1 MLDALFDPFFL
12 QQIQLSLTGP
22 RPTHSPM
29 FPHQPLGS
37 RAMDSAPASRG
48 GTAASFSTPAA
59 CATEMLLNQAS
70 VADSGT
76 LISPPSSAA
85 PPLSAWPPGHWDPHH
100 FHQPSP
106 DPFFAM
112 GGGEV
117 PPPYPP
123 FSGPSSCSSSSAPA
137 MVSEAARLSW
147 SDGGSPLTVYIQTQ
161 TPAQGS
167 SSGPDEEDSDLP
179 SIKMK
184 KKEKSKKRYRSD
196 EVKRSEQQ
204 QQQQQQQQSSTG
216 QSTRWKKACLRC
228 RIQKLKCVPLDEL
241 NPSSD
246 CAPCQM
252 VSKTSKKTIHR
263 IACHRGKLADVV
275 LFRSGGLKLTER
287 WDGTTMHDV
296 GDRCSPL
303 EVRTIYVSNGCFG
316 EPLQLQV
323 VSFVS
328 RPGDVTARFWYVR
341 EGPVGDEVEVRR
353 KKEIDPYCL
362 ASIWKTADYFEK
374 YVVDNAIPAMARM
387 TSPVKGCGRDLDEF
401 KFIKRTFA
409 MAIEYYHNLEDDFED
424 VTGMKRPNQEKRLL
438 GNLFILWFAI
448 RSAHISG
455 DEKLGMKAETK
466 DETYPLF
473 GKVSLPR
480 MIVAQFDS
488 INYTRILSRYGR
500 LVLQDLESF
509 VFRNQPRWWWTIYLC
524 VFILLSGS
532 TFVSAD
538 RYRHARHNHGFR
550 YSIPGFVEDLQDG
563 CNNML
568 MHWHYYNCK
577 AWPDPNDPFSRHKT
591 LLSELTSAQYDLV
604 MQTMSNE
611 RIQKE
616 LAIWQRYKDQN
627 GALEPIDTQGRDP
640 EPTPYMG
647 SQTRF
652 DWDHPLYWVSQMF
665 EDRWNPHPT
674 YQREYVA

>member
-1 MLDALFDPFFL
+1 MLDALYDPFFL
-12 QQIQLSLTGP
+12 QQVQLSLTGP

-29 FPHQPLGS
+29 FPQQSLGS
-37 RAMDSAPASRG
+37 RALESAQG
-48 GTAASFSTPAA
+48 CTTAASFSTPA
-59 CATEMLLNQAS
+59 CATGMFLNQAS
-70 VADSGT
+70 VADPGT

-85 PPLSAWPPGHWDPHH
+85 PPLSAWPQGQWDPHH
-100 FHQPSP
+100 LQQLSP
-106 DPFFAM
+106 DPFFVM
-112 GGGEV
+112 GEAEV
-117 PPPYPP
+117 PPSYPP

-137 MVSEAARLSW
+137 LVSEAARLSW
-147 SDGGSPLTVYIQTQ
+147 SEGGSPLTVCLQMQ
-161 TPAQGS
+161 TPAQAS
-167 SSGPDEEDSDLP
+167 SSGPDEEDPELP
-179 SIKMK
+179 SSK
-184 KKEKSKKRYRSD
+184 KKSKKRYRSD
-196 EVKRSEQQ
+196 EMKRCEQQ
-204 QQQQQQQQSSTG
+204 QQQQQQQPSTG

-241 NPSSD
+241 NPSSSD
-246 CAPCQM
+246 CAPCQL

-287 WDGTTMHDV
+287 WDGTTMRDV

-303 EVRTIYVSNGCFG
+303 EVRTIHVTNGVFG
-316 EPLQLQV
+316 KPLQLQV

-341 EGPVGDEVEVRR
+341 EGSMGDEVEIKR

-362 ASIWKTADYFEK
+362 ASIWKTADYFEE
-374 YVVDNAIPAMARM
+374 YIVNNAIPAMVRM
-387 TSPVKGCGRDLDEF
+387 SMADKGPESGSDEF
-401 KFIKRTFA
+401 KFIRRTYA
-409 MAIEYYHNLEDDFED
+409 KAIEYYNNLEDEYED
-424 VTGMKRPNQEKRLL
+424 VSGTKKPNREKRLL
-438 GNLFILWFAI
+438 RNLFILWFAI
-448 RSAHISG
+448 RSAHICG
-455 DEKLGMKAETK
+455 DEKLGMKAEFK
-466 DETYPLF
+466 DETYPLY

-488 INYTRILSRYGR
+488 INHTRILSRYGR
-500 LVLQDLESF
+500 FVLQDLESF

-532 TFVSAD
+532 SFVSAD
-538 RYRHARHNHGFR
+538 RYRHARDNHGTKFR
-550 YSIPGFVEDLQDG
+550 YSLPGFVEDLQDG

-577 AWPDPNDPFSRHKT
+577 AWPNPDDPFNRHKT
-591 LLSELTSAQYDLV
+591 LLSELTSDQYDLV
-604 MQTMSNE
+604 METMYDE
-611 RIQKE
+611 RVRKE
-616 LAIWQRYKDQN
+616 LGTWRRYKDEN
-627 GALEPIDTQGRDP
+627 GALEPSTAMGRDP
-640 EPTPYMG
+640 EATPYMG

-665 EDRWNPHPT
+665 EERWNPHPT